1 MTAAEHKIVD
11 MHMRSDTPHR
21 RCVLACWQS
30 VCARAVHIC
39 CSTLARLCFFQV
51 RPYTGVRLEL
61 GASQTQHASAKRT
74 SAQQPRAASSL
85 RDEIHTEIEHT
96 LS

>member
-1 MTAAEHKIVD
+1 MRERCIFAARHWRVY
-11 MHMRSDTPHR
+11 
-21 RCVLACWQS
+21 A
-30 VCARAVHIC
+30 
-39 CSTLARLCFFQV
+39 FFQV